1 MEIDKLF
8 LLNMDRPPFMPIE
21 LEIKR
26 VLTELGYTVED
37 LKEGLFWVEKG
48 KDSMFYVYASSRF
61 PDRFSLSTVA
71 HVPPEVEDKD
81 DFIAEAACVARKN
94 GAPKI
99 YAGIWNGS
107 CYVSQTFKRRNNKIL
122 PARLQRNI
130 DEFFAGYRNF
140 VSCEKLIFES
150 YQAVSDIDEET
161 LIQQ

>member
-1 MEIDKLF
+1 MDIDKLF
-8 LLNMDRPPFMPIE
+8 LFNMDRPPFVPIE

-71 HVPPEVEDKD
+71 HIPPEVEDKE
-81 DFIAEAACVARKN
+81 DFIVEAACIARKN

-99 YAGIWNGS
+99 YAGIWNDS
-107 CYVSQTFKRRNNKIL
+107 CYVSQTFKRRNNQIL

-140 VSCEKLIFES
+140 IFCEKLIFET

>member
-1 MEIDKLF
+1 MDIDKEF
-8 LLNMDRPPFMPIE
+8 LSNMNKSVFMPIE
-21 LEIKR
+21 LEISK

-48 KDSMFYVYASSRF
+48 GSIMFYVYASSRF

-81 DFIAEAACVARKN
+81 DFVAEAACVARKN
-94 GAPKI
+94 GSPKI
-99 YAGIWNGS
+99 YAGIWNDS

-122 PARLQRNI
+122 PSRLQRNI

-150 YQAVSDIDEET
+150 YNAVSGNNDEA
-161 LIQQ
+161 L

>member
-1 MEIDKLF
+1 MDIDKLF

-81 DFIAEAACVARKN
+81 DFVAEAACVARKN
-94 GAPKI
+94 GSPKI
-99 YAGIWNGS
+99 YAGIWNAS

-122 PARLQRNI
+122 PSRLQRNI

-140 VSCEKLIFES
+140 VSCEKLIFET

>member
-1 MEIDKLF
+1 MDIDKLY
-8 LLNMDRPPFMPIE
+8 LLNMDKPPFMPIE
-21 LEIKR
+21 LEIER

-37 LKEGLFWVEKG
+37 LKEGLFGVEKG

-81 DFIAEAACVARKN
+81 DFVAEAADIAKAN
-94 GAPKI
+94 GSPKI
-99 YAGIWNGS
+99 YTEILNNS

-122 PARLQRNI
+122 PSRLQRNI

-140 VSCEKLIFES
+140 VSCAKLIFET
-150 YQAVSDIDEET
+150 YQIISNDIED
-161 LIQQ
+161 